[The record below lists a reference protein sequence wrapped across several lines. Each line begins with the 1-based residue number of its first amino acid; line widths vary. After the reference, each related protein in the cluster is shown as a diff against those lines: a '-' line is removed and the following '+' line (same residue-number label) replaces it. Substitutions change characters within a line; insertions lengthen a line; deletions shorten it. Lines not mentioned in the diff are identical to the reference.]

1 MRQKMGR
8 IKKKEDA
15 FYALFKNFVSDLL
28 TCAEVYGDIICRWP
42 ESAQR
47 VVEVQE
53 LEDACDKHTDECIEL
68 LATSFIV
75 PFDREDINSIV
86 FAMDDAVDLMEDV
99 VARFDLFGVDTPL
112 EEAKEMAQ
120 LTVKAAAKL
129 QIVFDHLP
137 SFMSDATSNKTAR
150 EKIREIRKIE
160 DECDVVYRNGLARIF
175 SDDHDYGSKVLL
187 RWKSLFDSM
196 EKVMDAI
203 ALVASYVRIVIIKN
217 S

>member
-1 MRQKMGR
+1 MGR
-8 IKKKEDA
+8 IQKKEDA
-15 FYALFKNFVSDLL
+15 FYALFKNFAGDLL
-28 TCAEVYGDIICRWP
+28 ACAEVYADVICRWP
-42 ESAQR
+42 EAAQR

-53 LEDACDKHTDECIEL
+53 REDACDKHTDGCIEL

-75 PFDREDINSIV
+75 PFDREDINQIV

-112 EEAKEMAQ
+112 GEATEMAQ

-129 QIVFDHLP
+129 QIVFDYLP
-137 SFMSDATSNKTAR
+137 SFKSDKTAR
-150 EKIREIRKIE
+150 EKIREIRKLE

-175 SDDHDYGSKVLL
+175 SDDHDYDAKVLL

-203 ALVASYVRIVIIKN
+203 ALVASYTRIVIIKN

>member
-1 MRQKMGR
+1 MGR

-15 FYALFKNFVSDLL
+15 FYTLFKNFAGDLL
-28 TCAEVYGDIICRWP
+28 ACAEAYGDVICRWP

-53 LEDACDKHTDECIEL
+53 REDACDKHTDGSIEL

-112 EEAKEMAQ
+112 DEAKEMAQ

-137 SFMSDATSNKTAR
+137 SFKSDKTAR
-150 EKIREIRKIE
+150 EKIREIRKLE

-175 SDDHDYGSKVLL
+175 SDDHDYEAKVLL